1 MIKFTGFGERA
12 VEFYDGLV
20 VDNSR
25 SYFAAHKSVYQVDV
39 EQPMRA
45 LLEELSEEFGAG
57 HLFRP
62 HRDVR
67 FSKDK
72 SPYKDHQGGYVE
84 HSEGI
89 GYYVQLSSE
98 GLLAAAGW
106 WSPQPEQL
114 ARFRAALDGPRAP
127 HLARELDGFMR
138 QGFLLDG
145 PMLATR
151 PRGVPADHPYL
162 ELMRRK
168 NMTASRTFSAPS
180 WIFEPKAL
188 AHVRQTWQE
197 LTPLVELL
205 SELVEP
211 VG

>member
-45 LLEELSEEFGAG
+45 LLEELRKEFGAG

-72 SPYKDHQGGYVE
+72 SPYKIIKV
-84 HSEGI
+84 
-89 GYYVQLSSE
+89 
-98 GLLAAAGW
+98 
-106 WSPQPEQL
+106 
-114 ARFRAALDGPRAP
+114 
-127 HLARELDGFMR
+127 
-138 QGFLLDG
+138 
-145 PMLATR
+145 AT
-151 PRGVPADHPYL
+151 
-162 ELMRRK
+162 
-168 NMTASRTFSAPS
+168 
-180 WIFEPKAL
+180 
-188 AHVRQTWQE
+188 
-197 LTPLVELL
+197 
-205 SELVEP
+205 
-211 VG
+211 